1 MTNQKQTKALKYMFA
16 TAMILSQMQAMTP
29 VQAVSTDIQK
39 QPVVTT
45 QTLLRS
51 DVQGNFQN

>member
-39 QPVVTT
+39 QVPLLFLPTRPKNHSPV
-45 QTLLRS
+45 
-51 DVQGNFQN
+51 